1 MDIKALTAVASSIR
15 SLTIDGVEKSGT
27 GHPGMALGC
36 ADLGAVLFGEI
47 LKHYNKAPDWP
58 DRDRFVLSAGHGSML
73 LYTLLHLSGY
83 DLPKEELMQFRRV
96 GSRTPGHPEYGLTFG
111 VETTTG
117 PLGAGFATAVGMAV
131 AEKKLAAGF
140 NTPEHTVFDHY
151 TYVLS
156 GDGCM
161 MEGVTGEA
169 ASFAGHFELGKL
181 IVFYDSNQISIE
193 GSTSITFTEDVAA
206 RFRAYN
212 WQTLEG
218 SAHDP
223 EEIARLVEAA
233 KQDRRRPSLIVLHSV
248 IGKGA
253 PNKEGKHEVHGKP
266 LGKEEAEAAKRNL
279 GVPEDEQF
287 YVFPEAYDYFA
298 GKGKEWDKKYKEWN
312 MTFSAWGKA
321 NPKMKQDLE
330 AFLDQGRPWYGNAK
344 LPSFAVGDSVAGRDV
359 SGKMIAAYADAM
371 ENFVGGSADLSSTT
385 KTEMP
390 GHPDFRADTPEGK
403 VIRFGVREHAMASI
417 VSGLTIHGGFRAFC
431 GTILIFADY
440 MRPAM
445 RLAAL
450 MRLPVIYILT
460 HDSIFIGGDGP
471 THQPVEHLTSLRI
484 IPNMMVLRPADPEEV
499 VEAWQM
505 AMERK
510 DGPAVLALSR
520 QPVKVFP
527 KHDPAWRGNM
537 RKGAYVVREP
547 DRATSAGDRPDIVI
561 AATGSEV
568 DLALEAAELVPEKRT
583 RVVSVT
589 CRELLMQQPAAF
601 REALFPAGV
610 RTIVAE
616 AGVTCCWEG
625 IASSPKDVF
634 GINRFGASGPGDEV
648 AEHIGYTAEGLAK
661 LIREE

>member
-1 MDIKALTAVASSIR
+1 MDINSLTAVASSIR
-15 SLTIDGVEKSGT
+15 SLTIDGVETSGT

-36 ADLGAVLFGEI
+36 SDLGAVLFGEI
-47 LKHYNKAPDWP
+47 LKHYNQAPDWP

-83 DLPKEELMQFRRV
+83 DLPKEELMRFRRV

-117 PLGAGFATAVGMAV
+117 PLGAGFATAVGMAI
-131 AEKKLAAGF
+131 AEKKLAARF
-140 NTPEHTVFDHY
+140 NTPEHTIFDHF

-161 MEGVTGEA
+161 MEGVTAEA
-169 ASFAGHFELGKL
+169 ASFAGHFKLGKL
-181 IVFYDSNQISIE
+181 IAFYDSNQISIE

-212 WQTLEG
+212 WHTLEG

-223 EEIARLVEAA
+223 EEIARLVEKA
-233 KQDRRRPSLIVLHSV
+233 KQEHRRPSLIVLHSV

-266 LGKEEAEAAKRNL
+266 LGREEAEAAKRSL
-279 GVPEDEQF
+279 GVPEGEQF
-287 YVFPEAYDYFA
+287 YVFPEAGKYFA
-298 GKGKEWDKKYKEWN
+298 EKEEEWEKRYKEWKD
-312 MTFSAWGKA
+312 TFSAWGEA
-321 NPKMKQDLE
+321 NPKLKKDLE
-330 AFLDQGRPWYGNAK
+330 AFLDQGRPWYGNAE
-344 LPSFAVGDSVAGRDV
+344 LPAFAAGDSAAGRDV
-359 SGKMIAAYADAM
+359 SGKMIAAYADAV

-390 GHPDFRADTPEGK
+390 GHPDFTAETPEGK

-417 VSGLTIHGGFRAFC
+417 ASGLTIHGGFRAFC

-450 MRLPVIYILT
+450 MKLPVIYILT

-484 IPNMMVLRPADPEEV
+484 IPNMQVLRPADPEEA
-499 VEAWQM
+499 VEVWKM
-505 AMERK
+505 AMDRK
-510 DGPAVLALSR
+510 DGPTALALSR
-520 QPVKVFP
+520 QPIKVFP
-527 KHDPAWRGNM
+527 KHDPGWRANM

-547 DRATSAGDRPDIVI
+547 AGEAPDVVI

-568 DLALEAAELVPEKRT
+568 NLALDAAELVPEKRI

-589 CRELLMQQPAAF
+589 CRELLMEQPEEF
-601 REALFPAGV
+601 RKALFPPGV
-610 RTIVAE
+610 RTIAAE

-648 AEHIGYTAEGLAK
+648 AEHLGYTAAGLAE